1 MLKKTRVK
9 RKAKQYGGS
18 NGLILVFDLDETIVN
33 TRKPIQ
39 FNPEILKILT
49 VASSIRGQGVDAI
62 FLLTNNGDDK
72 YVDQINKGLAKIT
85 DYDDDNFFDA
95 VMTANHMFRTLEDD
109 YPIKHLQDIK
119 ILMSAARK
127 TFTTNEDLMSRTYFF
142 DDQEHVIQHEM
153 EDNFDGKYADHYI
166 KITPGFTGKGEEDL
180 TNYEPIDSAIR
191 SVQRGGKRRNHR
203 TRKVRRRGRY

>member
-1 MLKKTRVK
+1 MVKKTRVQ
-9 RKAKQYGGS
+9 RKQNGGS

-39 FNPEILKILT
+39 FNPEILKILR
-49 VASSIRGQGVDAI
+49 VASSIRDQGVDAI

-72 YVDQINKGLAKIT
+72 YVDQINKGLARIT
-85 DYDDDNFFDA
+85 DYDNDNFFDA

-142 DDQEHVIQHEM
+142 DDQEHIIQHEM

-191 SVQRGGKRRNHR
+191 SVQRGGKRNNRK
-203 TRKVRRRGRY
+203 TRKFRRSN

>member
-1 MLKKTRVK
+1 MIKKTRV
-9 RKAKQYGGS
+9 RQYAGTSGY
-18 NGLILVFDLDETIVN
+18 GLILVFDLDETIVN
-33 TRKPIQ
+33 TTKPLK

-72 YVDQINKGLAKIT
+72 YVDEINKGLARIT
-85 DYDDDNFFDA
+85 DYDNDKFFDA

-127 TFTTNEDLMSRTYFF
+127 PFRTNEDLMSRTYFF

-153 EDNFDGKYADHYI
+153 EDNFDGKYANHYI
-166 KITPGFTGKGEEDL
+166 KITPGFTGKEDDI
-180 TNYEPIDSAIR
+180 TDYTAINSAIR
-191 SVQRGGKRRNHR
+191 NIQRGGKRKNRR
-203 TRKVRRRGRY
+203 TMSRKIRRSS

>member
-1 MLKKTRVK
+1 MIKKTRV
-9 RKAKQYGGS
+9 RQYAGTSGY
-18 NGLILVFDLDETIVN
+18 GLILVFDLDETIVN
-33 TRKPIQ
+33 TTKPLK

-72 YVDQINKGLAKIT
+72 YVDEINKGLARIT
-85 DYDDDNFFDA
+85 DYDNDKFFDA

-127 TFTTNEDLMSRTYFF
+127 PFRTNEDLMSRTYFF

-153 EDNFDGKYADHYI
+153 EDNFDGKYANHYI

-191 SVQRGGKRRNHR
+191 SVQRGGKK
-203 TRKVRRRGRY
+203 TRKVRHSS